1 MVAKLKVDQLETVD
15 GTGNITVNNQLTAPS
30 FAGDGSSLTALDAT
44 ALTGNLPAIDGSSL
58 TGVGGDL
65 SFGGDTFGADKTIG
79 SNDNYALSFETDGT
93 ERLRLLSSGGITFN
107 GDTATAN
114 ALDDYEEGDW
124 TPIISGSSPP
134 GVGTYQSTWG
144 KYTKVGNVVTINF
157 NLRSKTHTGSG
168 GSYLGGLPFTSKNCS
183 GNWDI
188 PIGGELL
195 SCGSGKVLKGHL
207 HKNAVIAR
215 VMKIDYNGGESYMI
229 NIENNDMILS
239 GSFSYLA
246 E

>member
-1 MVAKLKVDQLETVD
+1 MSTIKSSSEDLTLNAD
-15 GTGNITVNNQLTAPS
+15 GLGKDIKFQSNGVEKASISSAGALTAIS
-30 FAGDGSSLTALDAT
+30 TINAGS
-44 ALTGNLPAIDGSSL
+44 
-58 TGVGGDL
+58 VG
-65 SFGGDTFGADKTIG
+65 
-79 SNDNYALSFETDGT
+79 
-93 ERLRLLSSGGITFN
+93 SSGGVRGKINFGGVSGVADGFTITNQN
-107 GDTATAN
+107 GNYLDIKPNSTNSGIKILNSGGLCFGTDTATAN

-134 GVGTYQSTWG
+134 GVGTYQDTWG